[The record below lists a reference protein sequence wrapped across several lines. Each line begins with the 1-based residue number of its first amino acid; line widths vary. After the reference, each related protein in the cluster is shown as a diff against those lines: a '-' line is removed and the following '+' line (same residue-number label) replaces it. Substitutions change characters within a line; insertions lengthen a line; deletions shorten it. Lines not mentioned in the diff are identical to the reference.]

1 MLFLLKN
8 DIVRTIKIHHGTYY
22 FTRKDQMAKKEAQE
36 SLKRNFMK
44 KKVLNMVQIRQILN
58 MASQVTAFRYLRELH
73 HLTSYT
79 HNGKYYTLP
88 EMVEFDENGFWYF
101 GDIGFSVHATLIN
114 TLHHV
119 ITTSESG
126 KSNSEL
132 ERYCRTRVQDALR
145 TLLQSERIARIKTEK
160 RYLYVSADPTVSD
173 RQIRKRTE
181 VGPLPRLPD
190 WIVGE
195 ILIETIR
202 SCSMISS
209 IEQVAGRLA
218 KRGSS
223 ITRDHVKQVFEEHEL
238 EKKTLG

>member
-1 MLFLLKN
+1 
-8 DIVRTIKIHHGTYY
+8 
-22 FTRKDQMAKKEAQE
+22 MAKKEALE
-36 SLKRNFMK
+36 LLKKSFFKN
-44 KKVLNMVQIRQILN
+44 KVLDMVQVRKVLN

-88 EMVEFDENGFWYF
+88 EMIEFDSNGFWYF
-101 GDIGFSVHATLIN
+101 GDIGFSVHGTLIN

-145 TLLQSERIARIKTEK
+145 NLLQSERIARIKPEN
-160 RYLYVSADPTVSD
+160 RYLYVSADPSVSD

-181 VGPLPRLPD
+181 VGPRQRLPD

-202 SCSMISS
+202 SCPMVLS
-209 IEQVAGRLA
+209 IEEVAGRLA
-218 KRGSS
+218 KRGSLIS
-223 ITRDHVKQVFEEHEL
+223 RDQVEQVFEEHEL

>member
-1 MLFLLKN
+1 
-8 DIVRTIKIHHGTYY
+8 
-22 FTRKDQMAKKEAQE
+22 MAKKETLDA
-36 SLKRNFMK
+36 LKRLFAKN
-44 KKVLNMVQIRQILN
+44 KVLDMVQVRTALN

-88 EMVEFDENGFWYF
+88 EIVEFDANGFWYF
-101 GDIGFSVHATLIN
+101 GDVGFSIHGTLIN
-114 TLHHV
+114 TLHQV
-119 ITTSESG
+119 ITTSKSG

-145 TLLQSERIARIKTEK
+145 TLLQSKRIARVKPGN
-160 RYLYVSADPTVSD
+160 RNLYVSADLALCD
-173 RQIRKRTE
+173 RQIRKRLE
-181 VGPLPRLPD
+181 VGPRQRLPD

-202 SCSMISS
+202 SCPMVAS
-209 IEQVAGRLA
+209 IEETAGRLA
-218 KRGSS
+218 KRGSL
-223 ITRDHVKQVFEEHEL
+223 ITRDQVKQVFEEHEL